1 MSSFETRIREAKP
14 DLTPSFQVLA
24 DFLLDSFDQ
33 AAFLSGTELAHRL
46 DLDPATVVRFAQ
58 RLGYPG
64 YRELQREVQA
74 RVQQLLVPPETG
86 PANSPE
92 DAAMGALDQAS
103 SYIDQVRRDF
113 PLEAANRFVKL
124 LDEAARVVIL
134 AEGLT
139 LPAARTLGAWLELG
153 GHTVHYSAG
162 SAADVARALSGIH
175 RGDLVIALESDGETP
190 ILGRALDEAHKHGAA
205 TVALVAAPSSE
216 VTSHAD
222 LVLATRANHDPV
234 MAQLMLDALSFALMR
249 MLMKARPG
257 RFKADGRRLRE
268 LTRTL
273 AGRDGSDPRA

>member
-1 MSSFETRIREAKP
+1 MSSFETRIREAGQ
-14 DLTPSFQVLA
+14 DLTPSFRVLA
-24 DFLLDSFDQ
+24 DFLLDSYDE

-74 RVQQLLVPPETG
+74 RVQQLLAPPTTS

-92 DAAMGALDQAS
+92 EAAMGALDQAS
-103 SYIDQVRRDF
+103 ALIAQVRREF
-113 PLEAANRFVKL
+113 PLDAANRFVKL
-124 LDEAARVVIL
+124 LDQAARVVIL

-139 LPAARTLGAWLELG
+139 LPAARTLGAWLEIG

-162 SAADVARALSGIH
+162 SAADMARALSGVH
-175 RGDLVIALESDGETP
+175 RGDLVVAIESDGETP
-190 ILGRALDEAHKHGAA
+190 ILVRALREAGKHGAS
-205 TVALVAAPSSE
+205 TVALVASPSHH

-222 LVLATRANHDPV
+222 LVLAARANHDAAMAHLVLDV
-234 MAQLMLDALSFALMR
+234 MTFALVR
-249 MLMKARPG
+249 MLIKARPG
-257 RFKADGRRLRE
+257 RFKADGHHLQE

-273 AGRDGSDPRA
+273 AGRPVSDRRG